1 MYKLVTDDSS
11 LVLILCLPPT
21 TPLILCHSWSIVL
34 DVSAHFIGWIDL
46 AIARIIL
53 TRAWFRFESSACT
66 VEDAVFLAS
75 GNGFERLGVPLTV
88 EHEPLMVAKK

>member
-1 MYKLVTDDSS
+1 MSYR
-11 LVLILCLPPT
+11 C
-21 TPLILCHSWSIVL
+21 
-34 DVSAHFIGWIDL
+34 G
-46 AIARIIL
+46 AR
-53 TRAWFRFESSACT
+53 RSNKRRGP